1 MSGGRVRAAIAM
13 MRKSLNDLE
22 LLIEPD
28 NDPFDGFPPEVV
40 EVHMRDGE
48 IHRRAAPGVVSS
60 ASIPSEVEPAIQRIG
75 VAMTHRTSIEHGPT
89 WRTATADHREG
100 GWTLVAMD
108 RADG

>member
-48 IHRRAAPGVVSS
+48 IHRRAAPGCGTFNRRRKPPGSMS
-60 ASIPSEVEPAIQRIG
+60 PA
-75 VAMTHRTSIEHGPT
+75 T
-89 WRTATADHREG
+89 
-100 GWTLVAMD
+100 
-108 RADG
+108 